1 MVGLG
6 VDCVGL
12 GVVAVGSG
20 VLVGIGTPVGIG
32 GGALA
37 SSTTDINTS
46 TVNILEYRRE
56 NVV

>member
-6 VDCVGL
+6 VGFVGL

-37 SSTTDINTS
+37 SNTADINTS